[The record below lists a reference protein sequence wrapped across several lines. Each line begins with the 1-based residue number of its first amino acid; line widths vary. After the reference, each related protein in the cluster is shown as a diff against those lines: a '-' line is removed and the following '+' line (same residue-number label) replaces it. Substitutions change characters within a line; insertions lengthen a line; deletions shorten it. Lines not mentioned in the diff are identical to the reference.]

1 MEELYDVQADPYETV
16 NLADSI
22 AHRSVL
28 HQMRRQH
35 GRWVRRID
43 DQGRFPEDPKY
54 RLTTRNGEG
63 ALLGPDCG
71 AV

>member
-1 MEELYDVQADPYETV
+1 MGELYDAQADPYETV

-43 DQGRFPEDPKY
+43 DQGRFSEDPEVQAY
-54 RLTTRNGEG
+54 YEER
-63 ALLGPDCG
+63 
-71 AV
+71 